1 MTTEPVEVDAVA
13 WALLEGYPWW
23 PVYVFD
29 AKKVRLKFH
38 LLGSRHAK
46 INKKARQFPDQYRLI
61 YFFGSHDMSIVK
73 NKPMFIQKWLCT
85 KHESF
90 LGGFPKVYFKRDKD
104 LAGNLTIAYQEVVVR
119 LIVAIVVMLCLLLRV
134 ELFGSRCCN
143 AYLAS
148 DGSFGHRSFPRTPS
162 NPIRALQHQD
172 SCMTREI
179 DDHDEMLKKAKE
191 KIKSTKRSG
200 SDATGSTPHKKVKT
214 SAVVESKHS
223 DHGQSQAH

>member
-1 MTTEPVEVDAVA
+1 MTTEAVEVDAVA

-46 INKKARQFPDQYRLI
+46 ITKKARQFPDQYRLI

-104 LAGNLTIAYQEVVVR
+104 LAGNLTMAYQEVV
-119 LIVAIVVMLCLLLRV
+119 
-134 ELFGSRCCN
+134 N
-143 AYLAS
+143 YLARDAATRTLPLMVPS
-148 DGSFGHRSFPRTPS
+148 DTDPSLEPPS

-214 SAVVESKHS
+214 SVVVESKHS

>member
-38 LLGSRHAK
+38 LLGK
-46 INKKARQFPDQYRLI
+46 
-61 YFFGSHDMSIVK
+61 SIVK

-104 LAGNLTIAYQEVVVR
+104 LAGNLTMAYQEVV
-119 LIVAIVVMLCLLLRV
+119 
-134 ELFGSRCCN
+134 N
-143 AYLAS
+143 YLARDAATRTLPLMVPS
-148 DGSFGHRSFPRTPS
+148 DTDPSLEPPS

-214 SAVVESKHS
+214 SVVVESKHS